1 MPANSPDQTP
11 SASRGYRFLRALL
24 RIWFGLVFRRVR
36 LLRGEAVP
44 SSGAVILAVS
54 HPGSLLDA
62 LILVAA
68 LERPICCLLNQ
79 HLLGGYLRDR
89 LARWLGMIIH
99 DPERETPALQ
109 AACEA
114 LGRHEA
120 VVVFTEHQAVKSG
133 EMPRVGLTA
142 ARLAI
147 EAEARHSG
155 QLGLLLFPVHLFLPV
170 GRSQSSELLIY
181 VDSPLPPKEYLSAG
195 EGAISVRR
203 FGLELD
209 EALQQNAFR
218 LQPSDLRR
226 FLADLEEVLRADLGE
241 EWAARPEWKQ
251 KVEAFKIS
259 QFIAEWF
266 EQLNSL
272 NPGRLVALRDG
283 LDAYR
288 EQRRRWSLR
297 QAEVEAAGWHASRG
311 LRVWYWLESVAGL
324 PLAVYGLL
332 NHLLVWMILFWA
344 GLLRKESEPDRR
356 LEWLLRALVVV
367 GCYAAQALLCAFWL
381 DRATAGYYALTLPL
395 AGAFLWRYEWLLRA
409 RTRLLLVGA
418 RLPHQAAKLRRQR
431 RRFVEEL
438 NAARDAY
445 AETLGIPH

>member
-1 MPANSPDQTP
+1 MPADSPDQTP
-11 SASRGYRFLRALL
+11 VVSRAYRFFRALL
-24 RIWFGLVFRRVR
+24 RIWFGLVFHKVR

-44 SSGAVILAVS
+44 SSGAVMLVVS
-54 HPGSLLDA
+54 HPASLLDA

-68 LERPICCLLNQ
+68 LERPVRCLLNQ
-79 HLLGGYLRDR
+79 NLLEGYLRSR
-89 LARWLGMIIH
+89 LARWLGMIPH
-99 DPERETPALQ
+99 EPERETTALQ

-114 LGRHEA
+114 LGRREA

-133 EMPRVGLTA
+133 AMPPVGVTA
-142 ARLAI
+142 AKLAI

-155 QLGLLLFPVHLFLPV
+155 QLGLLLFPIHLFLPV

-181 VDSPLPPKEYLSAG
+181 VDSPLSPKEYLSAG
-195 EGAISVRR
+195 EGAIPVRR
-203 FGLELD
+203 FALELD
-209 EALQQNAFR
+209 EALRQNAFR
-218 LQPSDLRR
+218 LQPGDLRQ
-226 FLADLEEVLRADLGE
+226 FLADLEEVLRADLEE
-241 EWAARPEWKQ
+241 EWAARAQSKQ
-251 KVEAFKIS
+251 KVEGFKLS

-272 NPGRLVALRDG
+272 HPGRLVALRDS

-288 EQRRRWSLR
+288 EERRRWSLR

-311 LRVWYWLESVAGL
+311 LRMWYWLESVLGL

-344 GLLRKESEPDRR
+344 GLLRKESERDRR

-367 GCYAAQALLCAFWL
+367 GCYAAQVLLCAFWL
-381 DRATAGYYALTLPL
+381 GRATAGYYALTLPL

-431 RRFVEEL
+431 KRFVAEL

-445 AETLGIPH
+445 AEALGIPH

>member
-1 MPANSPDQTP
+1 MMPADSPDQTP
-11 SASRGYRFLRALL
+11 VVSRAYRFFRALL
-24 RIWFGLVFRRVR
+24 RIWFGLVFYKVR

-44 SSGAVILAVS
+44 GSGAVMLVVN

-68 LERPICCLLNQ
+68 LERPVRCLLNRN
-79 HLLGGYLRDR
+79 LFRGYLRGR
-89 LARWLGMIIH
+89 LVQWLGMIPYE
-99 DPERETPALQ
+99 PETTALQ
-109 AACEA
+109 AAREA
-114 LGRHEA
+114 LGRQEA
-120 VVVFTEHQAVKSG
+120 VLVFTEHQAVKSG
-133 EMPRVGLTA
+133 AMPPAGLTA
-142 ARLAI
+142 AQLAI

-155 QLGLLLFPVHLFLPV
+155 QLGLLLFPIHLFLPV
-170 GRSQSSELLIY
+170 GRAQSSELLIY
-181 VDSPLPPKEYLSAG
+181 VDSPLSPKEYLSAG

-203 FGLELD
+203 FALELD
-209 EALQQNAFR
+209 EALRQNAFR
-218 LQPSDLRR
+218 FQPGDLRQ
-226 FLADLEEVLRADLGE
+226 FLADLEEVLRADLEE
-241 EWAARPEWKQ
+241 EWAARAQSKQ
-251 KVEAFKIS
+251 KVEGFKLS

-272 NPGRLVALRDG
+272 HPGRLVALRDS

-288 EQRRRWSLR
+288 EERRRWLLR

-311 LRVWYWLESVAGL
+311 LRMWYWLESVLGL

-344 GLLRKESEPDRR
+344 GLLRKESERDRR

-367 GCYAAQALLCAFWL
+367 GCYAAQVLLCAFWL
-381 DRATAGYYALTLPL
+381 GRATAGYYALTLPL

-418 RLPHQAAKLRRQR
+418 RLPHQAEKLRRQR
-431 RRFVEEL
+431 KRFVAEL
-438 NAARDAY
+438 NAARDTY
-445 AETLGIPH
+445 AEALGIPH

>member
-1 MPANSPDQTP
+1 MPADSPDQTP
-11 SASRGYRFLRALL
+11 VVSRAYRFFRALL
-24 RIWFGLVFRRVR
+24 RIWFGLVFYKVR

-44 SSGAVILAVS
+44 GSGAVMLVVN

-68 LERPICCLLNQ
+68 LERPVRCLLNRN
-79 HLLGGYLRDR
+79 LFRGYLRGR
-89 LARWLGMIIH
+89 LVQWLGMIPYE
-99 DPERETPALQ
+99 PETTALQ
-109 AACEA
+109 AAREA
-114 LGRHEA
+114 LGRQEA
-120 VVVFTEHQAVKSG
+120 VLVFTEHQAVKSG
-133 EMPRVGLTA
+133 AMPPAGLTA
-142 ARLAI
+142 AQLAI

-155 QLGLLLFPVHLFLPV
+155 QLGLLLFPIHLFLPV
-170 GRSQSSELLIY
+170 GRAQSSELLIY
-181 VDSPLPPKEYLSAG
+181 VDSPLSPKEYLSAG

-203 FGLELD
+203 FALELD
-209 EALQQNAFR
+209 EALRQNAFR
-218 LQPSDLRR
+218 FQPGDLRQ
-226 FLADLEEVLRADLGE
+226 FLADLEEVLRADLEE
-241 EWAARPEWKQ
+241 EWAARAQSKQ
-251 KVEAFKIS
+251 KVEGFKLS

-272 NPGRLVALRDG
+272 HPGRLVALRDS

-288 EQRRRWSLR
+288 EERRRWLLR

-311 LRVWYWLESVAGL
+311 LRMWYWLESVLGL

-344 GLLRKESEPDRR
+344 GLLRKESERDRR

-367 GCYAAQALLCAFWL
+367 GCYAAQVLLCAFWL
-381 DRATAGYYALTLPL
+381 GRATAGYYALTLPL

-418 RLPHQAAKLRRQR
+418 RLPHQAEKLRRQR
-431 RRFVEEL
+431 KRFVAEL
-438 NAARDAY
+438 NAARDTY
-445 AETLGIPH
+445 AEALGIPH

>member
-1 MPANSPDQTP
+1 MGADSPHQTRT
-11 SASRGYRFLRALL
+11 AFRGYRFLRALL

-44 SSGAVILAVS
+44 SFGAVMLVVS

-68 LERPICCLLNQ
+68 LERPVRCLLKQN
-79 HLLGGYLRDR
+79 LLGGYLRGR
-89 LARWLGMIIH
+89 LAQWLGMIP
-99 DPERETPALQ
+99 DEPERETTALQ

-120 VVVFTEHQAVKSG
+120 VVVFTEHQAVKFG
-133 EMPRVGLTA
+133 EMPRAGLTA
-142 ARLAI
+142 ARLAM

-181 VDSPLPPKEYLSAG
+181 VDSPLSPQEYLSAG

-203 FGLELD
+203 FALEL
-209 EALQQNAFR
+209 EETLQQNVFR
-218 LQPSDLRR
+218 LQPSDLEG
-226 FLADLEEVLRADLGE
+226 FLADLEELLRADLEE
-241 EWAARPEWKQ
+241 EWAARAQWKQ
-251 KVEAFKIS
+251 KVKGFKLS
-259 QFIAEWF
+259 QFITEWF

-288 EQRRRWSLR
+288 ERRRCWSLR

-311 LRVWYWLESVAGL
+311 LRIWYWFESVAGL

-344 GLLRKESEPDRR
+344 GLLRKESERDRR
-356 LEWLLRALVVV
+356 LEWLLRGLVVV
-367 GCYAAQALLCAFWL
+367 GSYTAQALLCAFWL
-381 DRATAGYYALTLPL
+381 GRATAGYYALTLPL

-418 RLPHQAAKLRRQR
+418 RLPHQAAKLRRLR
-431 RRFVEEL
+431 RRFIEEL

-445 AETLGIPH
+445 ADTLGIPH